1 MLRTAVPAATQRTS
15 GSHCSGEQSGTTLRE
30 AESGLYNGQGPATG
44 SRGLHQ
50 VLKPIPA
57 LLIVSSL
64 TTGALASEETDWSY
78 CSEPVRPLPAPDAQI
93 DYRSLPID
101 FYADWVQFIAAQQA
115 ILRGNVLFVQ
125 GERNLSAEHMTYS
138 QAERRLEASGG
149 IEFNDPLATIKG
161 ERATMRTDTEL
172 GEFTDA
178 EYRIWVAHARGSAQ
192 SIERTA
198 PQVTELEQA
207 TFTTCD
213 PGNDA
218 WLFKM
223 KHLKLDQAEGL
234 GTATGTTLRL
244 GGVPVFYF
252 PKISF
257 PIDDRRRS
265 GWLLPSFGSSQA
277 NGVHF
282 GVPYYW
288 NIAPNYDATFTP
300 NIFTER
306 GFRIDSEFRYLTPS
320 SSGELNLQW
329 MPDDRQLD
337 RDRYAASIDHQTF
350 LGRSWSADV
359 VASDVSDDQYLE
371 DFGNSLSLSSISYL
385 ERRGDLSYGSGPWAF
400 RTRFQGFQTIDA
412 TIPPADRPYQRLPQ
426 LLLTAQGARLGGGFE
441 LDLRTE
447 LVQFEREDSLTGQR
461 VDLFPSLTWAGEA
474 DYGFLRPSLGYRYT
488 AYDLQGT
495 AAGEPD
501 RPTRELPIASLDSG
515 LIFERDTRRGYV
527 QTLEP
532 RLFLAYIPYRDQ
544 NDLPV
549 FDTSQLNFGRDY
561 LFRPDRYT
569 GPDRVGDTQQA
580 TVALSSR
587 LYDPASGI
595 RKVQATVGQIYYFA
609 DREVTLPGQ
618 QPQTGSR
625 SDFLA
630 QIETQ
635 IAGRW
640 MAGGDVFWNP
650 ETELFDRYTF
660 DIRYRRD
667 RRHIANLSYRF
678 LRDDIEHV
686 DGSLFWPIAG
696 RWRGIGRWLYS
707 LQDERTQE
715 ALLGAEYES
724 CCWRLQVVARDYITS
739 EVDSNL
745 GVYFQLWLKGLT
757 GVGNRPGD
765 LLERGILGYE
775 D

>member
-1 MLRTAVPAATQRTS
+1 
-15 GSHCSGEQSGTTLRE
+15 
-30 AESGLYNGQGPATG
+30 
-44 SRGLHQ
+44 LHQ
-50 VLKPIPA
+50 VLKPFPT

-64 TTGALASEETDWSY
+64 AVGTAAAEETDWSY
-78 CSEPVRPLPAPDAQI
+78 CNVPARELPAPDVQI
-93 DYRSLPID
+93 DYRSLPIE
-101 FYADWVQFIAAQQA
+101 FYADWVQFIARQKA
-115 ILRGNVLFVQ
+115 ILEGDVLFAQ
-125 GERNLSAEHMTYS
+125 DERTLRADRMTYS
-138 QAERRLEASGG
+138 QAEQRLEATGG
-149 IEFNDPLATIKG
+149 IEFNDPAATIRG
-161 ERATMRTDTEL
+161 ERATVHTDTEL
-172 GEFTDA
+172 GEFVDA
-178 EYRIWVAHARGSAQ
+178 EYRIWAAHARGTAQ
-192 SIERTA
+192 SIERTG
-198 PQVTELEQA
+198 PQVTELSQA

-213 PGNDA
+213 PGNDD

-223 KHLKLDQAEGL
+223 KHLKLDQAKGEGV
-234 GTATGTTLRL
+234 ATGTTLRL

-265 GWLLPSFGSSQA
+265 GWLLPSFGSSEA

-306 GFRIDSEFRYLTPS
+306 GFRIDSEFRYLTRS
-320 SSGELNLQW
+320 SNGELNLQW

-337 RDRYAASIDHQTF
+337 RERYAAAIDHQTL
-350 LGRSWSADV
+350 LGRHWSADV
-359 VASDVSDDQYLE
+359 IASDVSDDEYLE
-371 DFGNSLSLSSISYL
+371 DFGNSLSLSSITYL
-385 ERRGDLSYGSGPWAF
+385 ERRGDLSYGAGPWAF
-400 RTRFQGFQTIDA
+400 RTRVQGFQTIDP
-412 TIPPADRPYQRLPQ
+412 TIAPEDRPYQRLPQ
-426 LLLTAQGARLGGGFE
+426 LLLTARKARLGAGVN

-447 LVQFEREDSLTGQR
+447 LVQFEREDSVTGQR

-495 AAGEPD
+495 APGEPD

-515 LIFERDTRRGYV
+515 LIFERDTRRGFM

-532 RLFLAYIPYRDQ
+532 RLFLAYIPFRDQ

-549 FDTSQLNFGRDY
+549 FDTSELNFGRDF
-561 LFRPDRYT
+561 LFHPNRYT

-580 TVALSSR
+580 TLALSSR
-587 LYDPASGI
+587 LYDPASGA
-595 RKVQATVGQIYYFA
+595 RMVQATIGQIYYFA

-618 QPQTGSR
+618 EPQTSNR

-635 IAGRW
+635 ITDRW
-640 MAGGDVFWNP
+640 MAGGDLFWNP
-650 ETELFDRYTF
+650 DTELFDRFTF

-667 RRHIANLSYRF
+667 RKRIANLSYRF
-678 LRDDIEHV
+678 LRDDVKHV

-707 LQDERTQE
+707 LQDNRTQE

-739 EVDSNL
+739 DVDSNF
-745 GVYFQLWLKGLT
+745 GVYVQLWLKGLT
-757 GVGNRPGD
+757 GLGNRPGD
-765 LLERGILGYE
+765 LLQRGILGYE